1 MRLEK
6 LRVKGLGPF
15 TDTTLDL
22 ASIPHQILA
31 VCGENGAGKTTLV
44 ELFAGAV
51 YRDCPTHGSLAGLA
65 TARDSW
71 VEATVVTDQR
81 FVVRQIVD
89 KVSGKGETSI
99 VDADGK
105 ALIASAKL
113 TEGDAWLERHTPPS
127 EVFFASAFL
136 AQKGEGFLAQ
146 KAGDRKAALL
156 RVLGLERYEAMAET
170 ARKRAATV
178 RDDLRVL
185 RARLD
190 DEAGRAKTEAT
201 EAALAL
207 AVQAVEKAEAEV
219 ASASAALE
227 AARAEDAQW
236 TERRAVQRAALARL
250 DDLTRKV
257 ADGERRIADLSERL
271 GNNRAVLARRAEIE
285 RAVAE
290 AAELDIAIRERD
302 QIQAARRKAL
312 DDARIA
318 LDAARRL
325 LTRAKAAAALA
336 TEAHGAAVRRE
347 DVERREIEAAREALP
362 EHEAELA
369 QAVARSAAAAAEL
382 ERLRSK
388 TIAGAGQRIAALRE
402 GLTDVEMGAEDIEQA
417 RDIAHAALAR
427 DSAAVDDATTLP
439 ALIAAAQR
447 ETEQAARQENSARLS
462 LSIVRNALAREGEL
476 PALAHEVAAAYAR
489 RIAADAE
496 AEEALAEVG
505 QRLAEGAAIE
515 AEPDAPASDL
525 TERRAALAPLLR
537 LAPGLA
543 QAEARIAEI
552 QPQILTLTAEVET
565 AKRERAAIEV
575 EDVPAP
581 RIPGGQFELALE
593 AATAARSIATS
604 RHAVAARDAEAAR
617 EARAR
622 ADAMAAEVAQ
632 TEQRLA
638 DWTRLAADLGR
649 DGLQALEIDA
659 ALPELTERANDLLH
673 ECHGSRWTVRVEST
687 RASADGK
694 KQIEGLAVWVLD
706 TQAGREGPGETYSGG
721 ERVILAEAVALP
733 LVALW
738 CERQGV
744 ERPTLVRDESGA
756 ALSAE
761 NAVAYVAMLRRA
773 SSWIGADK
781 VLVVTHSNDIR
792 RLSDA
797 TVVVADGAVTVV
809 ADAGA
814 LAA

>member
-15 TDTTLDL
+15 RDTTLDL

-51 YRDCPTHGSLAGLA
+51 YRDCPTHGSLSGLA
-65 TARDSW
+65 TERDSW

-81 FVVRQIVD
+81 FTVRQLVD

-99 VDADGK
+99 VDESGT

-113 TEGDAWLERHTPPS
+113 TEGDAWLEKHTPPS

-185 RARLD
+185 RARLG
-190 DEAGRAKTEAT
+190 DESGRAKTEAT

-207 AVQAVEKAEAEV
+207 VVQAVEKAEAEAV
-219 ASASAALE
+219 AAAAGLE

-271 GNNRAVLARRAEIE
+271 GNNRAVIARRAEIE
-285 RAVAE
+285 HAVAE

-318 LDAARRL
+318 LDSARRR
-325 LTRAKAAAALA
+325 LTRAKSAVALA
-336 TEAHGAAVRRE
+336 AEAHGAAVRRE

-369 QAVARSAAAAAEL
+369 QAAARAAAAAAEL
-382 ERLRSK
+382 ERLRSR

-427 DSAAVDDATTLP
+427 DSATVEDAETLP
-439 ALIAAAQR
+439 ALIASAQR
-447 ETEQAARQENSARLS
+447 ETEQAARHENSARLS
-462 LSIVRNALAREGEL
+462 LSIARNALAREGEL
-476 PALAHEVAAAYAR
+476 AALVHEVAAAYAR
-489 RIAADAE
+489 RIAAA
-496 AEEALAEVG
+496 AEEDEASGEVE
-505 QRLAEGAAIE
+505 QRIDEGAAIE
-515 AEPDAPASDL
+515 AEPGAPASDL

-575 EDVPAP
+575 EEVPLP
-581 RIPGGQFELALE
+581 RSMQKLELALE
-593 AATAARSIATS
+593 AATAGRSAAIS
-604 RHAVAARDAEAAR
+604 RHAVAVRDAEAAR

-632 TEQRLA
+632 AEQRLA

-673 ECHGSRWTVRVEST
+673 SCHGSRWTVRIEST

-761 NAVAYVAMLRRA
+761 NATAYVAMLRRA
-773 SSWIGADK
+773 ASWIGADK
-781 VLVVTHSNDIR
+781 VLVVTHSDEIR

-797 TVVVADGAVTVV
+797 TVVVADGAATVV
-809 ADAGA
+809 SD
-814 LAA
+814 

>member
-15 TDTTLDL
+15 RDTTLDL

-51 YRDCPTHGSLAGLA
+51 YRDCPTHGSLSGLA
-65 TARDSW
+65 TERDSW

-81 FVVRQIVD
+81 FTVRQLVD

-99 VDADGK
+99 VDESGT

-113 TEGDAWLERHTPPS
+113 TEGDAWLEKHTPPS

-146 KAGDRKAALL
+146 KAGERKAALL
-156 RVLGLERYEAMAET
+156 RVLGLERYEAMAEL
-170 ARKRAATV
+170 ARKRAATL

-190 DEAGRAKTEAT
+190 DEAGRAKVEEA
-201 EAALAL
+201 ELRYAARS
-207 AVQAVEKAEAEV
+207 VERAEAEV
-219 ASASAALE
+219 QAARSALDAAL
-227 AARAEDAQW
+227 AEEAQW
-236 TERRAVQRAALARL
+236 TERRAAQRAALARL
-250 DDLTRKV
+250 DDLTRKI
-257 ADGERRIADLSERL
+257 AEGTRRIGDLGERL

-285 RAVAE
+285 RAVSE
-290 AAELDIAIRERD
+290 AAELDLAIRERD
-302 QIQAARRKAL
+302 QIQAAHRKAL
-312 DDARIA
+312 DDAQRA
-318 LDAARRL
+318 LDSARARL
-325 LTRAKAAAALA
+325 SRAKTAASQ
-336 TEAHGAAVRRE
+336 AVGFHRSAVQRE
-347 DVERREIEAAREALP
+347 EGERREIEAARLALP
-362 EHEAELA
+362 AAEVEHAE
-369 QAVARSAAAAAEL
+369 AVARSRRAAAEL
-382 ERLRSK
+382 EQLQSR
-388 TIAGAGQRIAALRE
+388 TIAGAGQRISALRE
-402 GLTDVEMGAEDIEQA
+402 GLEDIEMAAEDIEQA

-427 DSAAVDDATTLP
+427 DWATVEDAESRP
-439 ALIAAAQR
+439 GLIAAARR
-447 ETEQAARQENSARLS
+447 ETEEAARQETTARMH
-462 LSIVRNALAREGEL
+462 LSILRNALAREPEL
-476 PALAHEVAAAYAR
+476 ARCAAERESARVRVEAAEKEVV
-489 RIAADAE
+489 
-496 AEEALAEVG
+496 EALAEVEM
-505 QRLAEGAAIE
+505 RIEEGAAIE
-515 AEPDAPASDL
+515 GQTITTAAEL
-525 TERRAALAPLLR
+525 RERREMLAPLLR

-565 AKRERAAIEV
+565 AKRERLAVEV
-575 EDVPAP
+575 EDIPHP
-581 RIPGGQFELALE
+581 RRPMGELESAVE
-593 AATAARSIATS
+593 IATAARSTAIS

-617 EARAR
+617 EARAK
-622 ADAMAAEVAQ
+622 ADAMMIDITAA
-632 TEQRLA
+632 EQRLA

-673 ECHGSRWTVRVEST
+673 SCHGSRWTVRIEST

-756 ALSAE
+756 ALRE
-761 NAVAYVAMLRRA
+761 DNAVAYVAMLRRA
-773 SSWIGADK
+773 ASWIGADK
-781 VLVVTHSNDIR
+781 VLVVTHSDEIR

-797 TVVVADGAVTVV
+797 TVVVADGAATVV

>member
-81 FVVRQIVD
+81 FVVRQLVD

-156 RVLGLERYEAMAET
+156 RVLGLERYEAMAES
-170 ARKRAATV
+170 ARKNAAAV

-207 AVQAVEKAEAEV
+207 AVQAVEKAEAE
-219 ASASAALE
+219 AAAAAAALE

-236 TERRAVQRAALARL
+236 NERRAVQRAALVRL
-250 DDLTRKV
+250 DDLTRKI

-271 GNNRAVLARRAEIE
+271 GNNRQVLARRAEIE

-312 DDARIA
+312 DDARTA
-318 LDAARRL
+318 LDAARRR
-325 LTRAKAAAALA
+325 LTRAKAAVALA
-336 TEAHGAAVRRE
+336 AEAHSAAVRRE
-347 DVERREIEAAREALP
+347 EVLRREIEAAREALP

-382 ERLRSK
+382 ERLRSR

-417 RDIAHAALAR
+417 RDYAHAALAR
-427 DSAAVDDATTLP
+427 DSATVEDAETLP
-439 ALIAAAQR
+439 ALIASAQR

-489 RIAADAE
+489 RIAAG
-496 AEEALAEVG
+496 AEEDEASGEVEQRIKEGLA
-505 QRLAEGAAIE
+505 I
-515 AEPDAPASDL
+515 EPDAPASDL

-565 AKRERAAIEV
+565 TKREHAAIEV

-581 RIPGGQFELALE
+581 RNMQQLELALQT
-593 AATAARSIATS
+593 ATAGRSWAIS
-604 RHAVAARDAEAAR
+604 RHAVAVRDAEAAR
-617 EARAR
+617 EARAK
-622 ADAMAAEVAQ
+622 ADAMAVEVAQ
-632 TEQRLA
+632 AEQRLA

-659 ALPELTERANDLLH
+659 ALPDLTERANDLLH
-673 ECHGSRWTVRVEST
+673 SCHGSRWTVRIEST

-773 SSWIGADK
+773 ASWIGADK
-781 VLVVTHSNDIR
+781 VLVVTHSDDIR